1 MMEEQRRIQEL
12 EKSVKEL
19 ETSPDAAAEK
29 LKTVSSMS

>member
-1 MMEEQRRIQEL
+1 MTEKQRRIQEL

-29 LKTVSSMS
+29 LKTVSRTS